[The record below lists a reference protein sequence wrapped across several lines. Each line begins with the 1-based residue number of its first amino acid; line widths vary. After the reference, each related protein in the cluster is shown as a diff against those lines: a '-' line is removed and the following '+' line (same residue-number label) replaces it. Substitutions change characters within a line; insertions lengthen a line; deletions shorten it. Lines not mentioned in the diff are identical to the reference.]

1 MNGIPNEDVVRLINR
16 SMNADKPDGRSRG
29 RMRCNNVETTLG
41 PVLDFSATGIRI
53 LSKREVKHE
62 VEGEPI
68 EIGLLSAFEMVRV
81 KVMVRWSRKLGWRR
95 HEVGL
100 EFVEVSD
107 EVRTVLSEIARSV
120 PADSFCMIHSMNRKA
135 G

>member
-1 MNGIPNEDVVRLINR
+1 MNGIPNEDVVRLIDR
-16 SMNADKPDGRSRG
+16 SMNAGKPDGRSRG

-41 PVLDFSATGIRI
+41 PVLDFSATGMRV
-53 LSKREVKHE
+53 LSKRRVRHE
-62 VEGEPI
+62 TEGEPI
-68 EIGLLSAFEMVRV
+68 QIGLISAFEMVRL
-81 KVMVRWSRKLGWRR
+81 KVVVRWSRKLGWRR

-100 EFVEVSD
+100 EFVDVFD